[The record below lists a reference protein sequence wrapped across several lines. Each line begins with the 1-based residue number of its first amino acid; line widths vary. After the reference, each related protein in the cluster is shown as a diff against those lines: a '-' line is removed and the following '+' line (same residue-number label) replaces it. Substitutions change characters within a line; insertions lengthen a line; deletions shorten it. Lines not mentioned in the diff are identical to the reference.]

1 MHQHIITIIL
11 AAGKG
16 TRMPSSKPKALQT
29 VLGEA
34 MLSHVYAAASAV
46 SSAVWTVIG
55 HKAEMVQQHLRKEF
69 GDNAADACVLQQEQL
84 GTGHAVRCAIDEIQK
99 RTDLRGTKILI
110 LNADVPLIS
119 ADILE
124 NFITQA
130 NPYPLAFMSIKLDA
144 PKSYGRVVRE
154 GFLTAVKQG
163 PVLQHE
169 QNCGAV
175 SQITE
180 AKDFRLAY
188 PGSEIFEVN
197 SGIYLADAG
206 LLLEFLPQLSSTNA
220 GGEYYLTDI
229 IGLAKSKGT
238 ALEAVCCGNAEALL
252 GVNTPAELN
261 EAEKILQQE
270 INTKLMQNG
279 TVLHN
284 PETIRISPFAEIAP
298 GTEIY
303 GPCELYGHCRIG
315 AYSVIESHCV
325 LKNTVIGEYCE
336 VKSFCHFEDAR
347 TGNSVKLGPYA
358 RLRPQAV
365 LADNVHLGNFVEI
378 KKSTIG
384 NGSKVNHLSYI
395 GDSTV
400 GSGVNVGAGC
410 ITCNYDGKNKY
421 QTVIEDNAF
430 LGSNCAFVAP
440 VTIAKNTLVAA
451 GSVITK
457 DTEENC
463 LAVARSRQ
471 VNIKR

>member
-1 MHQHIITIIL
+1 M
-11 AAGKG
+11 
-16 TRMPSSKPKALQT
+16 
-29 VLGEA
+29 
-34 MLSHVYAAASAV
+34 
-46 SSAVWTVIG
+46 
-55 HKAEMVQQHLRKEF
+55 
-69 GDNAADACVLQQEQL
+69 QL
-84 GTGHAVRCAIDEIQK
+84 LPVFQRCYIQ
-99 RTDLRGTKILI
+99 
-110 LNADVPLIS
+110 
-119 ADILE
+119 
-124 NFITQA
+124 
-130 NPYPLAFMSIKLDA
+130 
-144 PKSYGRVVRE
+144 
-154 GFLTAVKQG
+154 
-163 PVLQHE
+163 
-169 QNCGAV
+169 
-175 SQITE
+175 
-180 AKDFRLAY
+180 
-188 PGSEIFEVN
+188 
-197 SGIYLADAG
+197 
-206 LLLEFLPQLSSTNA
+206 
-220 GGEYYLTDI
+220 
-229 IGLAKSKGT
+229 
-238 ALEAVCCGNAEALL
+238 
-252 GVNTPAELN
+252 
-261 EAEKILQQE
+261 ILQQE